1 MSICRPTAPAFILAR
16 SLEIIGP
23 FSSRQPIVTNSARF
37 PATALSGDP
46 AGRAQHPAS
55 QARLRRLSLAVLLAA
70 VAGFLALGLTEAWAD
85 SPTFDEPVYVAAGL
99 AAVLHHDLTF
109 NDEHP
114 PVPKVLAALPVLLAH
129 PVVPA
134 NGRWARNDEQGYSAT
149 FIRAQLS
156 AGRLRIVTFASRLVP
171 LAESAGVAFAAYALG
186 AELFGAAAGAVA
198 GLLWLASPLVL
209 GIGHVDGTDM
219 PFALAVTLCS
229 WALARWLR
237 LRSTRALVWTGL
249 AMGAV
254 AGTEIS
260 GLLVVLASLAVIGWV
275 TWPSGARRALA
286 SAALAAGLTL
296 LSLWV
301 SYAVLDP
308 GVLAQPTI
316 LVPRP
321 YLDGIAFLASYRSGG
336 AFSYL
341 AGISYT
347 GTRWWFWPVSLV
359 IKFPAATLALLVAG
373 ALAWYWTDRAARQ
386 RALLAVGMLAA
397 PLAVFTIASPLNIG
411 VRLLLP
417 VIALWAAAASAV
429 VPVVAALRPPAR
441 RAAGAAVAALL
452 AAGATTTALS
462 FPGSLAWTAPPFT
475 PGYAAATDSNIDW
488 GQGLY
493 ALQAWSPGRHPWV
506 SYFGP
511 RGIPVAVVPGG
522 RPLLGTPPD
531 RISGWA
537 AVSATALNSAD
548 RPQLGWLRNYCPV
561 GVLAGSILIY
571 HFAEPPTTAPAPAS
585 PPPVCEGT
593 RSSRPSQ
600 R

>member
-1 MSICRPTAPAFILAR
+1 MT
-16 SLEIIGP
+16 
-23 FSSRQPIVTNSARF
+23 TSARF
-37 PATALSGDP
+37 PATAPADDP
-46 AGRAQHPAS
+46 AGHAPCPAS
-55 QARLRRLSLAVLLAA
+55 QAWLRRLSLAVLITAA
-70 VAGFLALGLTEAWAD
+70 AAFLALGLTEAWSD

-134 NGRWARNDEQGYSAT
+134 NGRWAGNDEQAYSAA
-149 FIRAQLS
+149 FVRAQVG

-209 GIGHVDGTDM
+209 GIGHLDGTDM

-237 LRSTRALVWTGL
+237 LRSARALVWTGL

-260 GLLVVLASLAVIGWV
+260 GLLVVLAGLAVIVWAA
-275 TWPSGARRALA
+275 WPSGARRAWA
-286 SAALAAGLTL
+286 SAALAAGLAL
-296 LSLWV
+296 LSLWA

-308 GVLAQPTI
+308 AVLAQPTI

-321 YLDGIAFLASYRSGG
+321 YLDGIAFLASYHSGG
-336 AFSYL
+336 TQSYL

-347 GTRWWFWPVSLV
+347 GSRWWFWPVSLV
-359 IKFPAATLALLVAG
+359 IKVPAASLALLVAG
-373 ALAWYWTDRAARQ
+373 VLGWCRTDRAARR
-386 RALLAVGMLAA
+386 RALLSVGMLAA

-429 VPVVAALRPPAR
+429 VPVVAALRPLAR
-441 RAAGAAVAALL
+441 RAAAAALTALL
-452 AAGATTTALS
+452 AAGAAATALS

-493 ALQAWSPGRHPWV
+493 ALRSWSLGRHPWV

-511 RGIPVAVVPGG
+511 RGVPVTAVPGG
-522 RPLLGTPPD
+522 RPMLGTPPD

-537 AVSATALNSAD
+537 AVSATALNSVD
-548 RPQLGWLRNYCPV
+548 RAQLGWLRNYCPV

-571 HFAEPPTTAPAPAS
+571 HFAEPPTAAPAPAS